1 MATKKTTAP
10 AAKVETKVEA
20 PVKAAEVKVEAKVEA
35 PVKAEVKKEEVKAE
49 AKKAP
54 AKKAEPK
61 KEAAKKE
68 TVKKE
73 TVKKATP
80 AKKATTKKAVEPA
93 VVVQFAGQEVNM
105 ATVIENA
112 KKAFEAEGNKV
123 SSIKEIQIYVKPEEY
138 AAYYVINGVSGRIN
152 LF

>member
-20 PVKAAEVKVEAKVEA
+20 PVKATEVKVEA
-35 PVKAEVKKEEVKAE
+35 VKTEVKAE

-73 TVKKATP
+73 TVKKAAP
-80 AKKATTKKAVEPA
+80 AKKATTTKKAVEPA
-93 VVVQFAGQEVNM
+93 VVVQFGGQEVNM

>member
-10 AAKVETKVEA
+10 AAKVETKVA
-20 PVKAAEVKVEAKVEA
+20 AKVEA
-35 PVKAEVKKEEVKAE
+35 PVKEVEVKVEAVKAEPVKEVKEEV
-49 AKKAP
+49 KKAP
-54 AKKAEPK
+54 AKKAAAKTET
-61 KEAAKKE
+61 AKKE

-73 TVKKATP
+73 TVKKEA
-80 AKKATTKKAVEPA
+80 AKKTTTKKSVEPA
-93 VVVQFAGQEVNM
+93 VVVQFGGQEVDM

>member
-20 PVKAAEVKVEAKVEA
+20 PVKAAEVKVEA
-35 PVKAEVKKEEVKAE
+35 VKAEVKPEVKAE

-54 AKKAEPK
+54 AK

-73 TVKKATP
+73 TVKKAAP
-80 AKKATTKKAVEPA
+80 AKKATTTKKAVEPA
-93 VVVQFAGQEVNM
+93 VVVQFGGQEVSM

-138 AAYYVINGVSGRIN
+138 AAYYVINGVTGRIN

>member
-20 PVKAAEVKVEAKVEA
+20 PVKAAEVKVEA
-35 PVKAEVKKEEVKAE
+35 VKAEVKPEVKAE

-54 AKKAEPK
+54 AK

-73 TVKKATP
+73 TVKKAAP
-80 AKKATTKKAVEPA
+80 AKKATTTKKAVEPA
-93 VVVQFAGQEVNM
+93 VVVQFGGQEVSM

>member
-20 PVKAAEVKVEAKVEA
+20 KVEAPVKAAEVKVEAKKAEA
-35 PVKAEVKKEEVKAE
+35 VKAEVKAE

-61 KEAAKKE
+61 KAEAKK
-68 TVKKE
+68 
-73 TVKKATP
+73 AAP
-80 AKKATTKKAVEPA
+80 AKKATTTKKAVEPA
-93 VVVQFAGQEVNM
+93 VVVQFGGQEVAM

>member
-20 PVKAAEVKVEAKVEA
+20 PVKAAEVKAEAKKVETVKVEPAKAEAKV
-35 PVKAEVKKEEVKAE
+35 EVKAE

-54 AKKAEPK
+54 AKKAAAK
-61 KEAAKKE
+61 TTTAKKE
-68 TVKKE
+68 T
-73 TVKKATP
+73 TKKAATKTTT
-80 AKKATTKKAVEPA
+80 AKKAVAP
-93 VVVQFAGQEVNM
+93 VVMVQFGGQEVSM
-105 ATVIENA
+105 DAVIENA

>member
-20 PVKAAEVKVEAKVEA
+20 PVKAAEVKTEAKKVEA
-35 PVKAEVKKEEVKAE
+35 VKAEPVKAEVKAE

-61 KEAAKKE
+61 KEVAKKE

-73 TVKKATP
+73 AP
-80 AKKATTKKAVEPA
+80 AKKATTTKKAVNAA
-93 VVVQFAGQEVNM
+93 VVVQFGGQEVSM
-105 ATVIENA
+105 DTVIENA

-138 AAYYVINGVSGRIN
+138 AAYYVINGVTGKIN

>member
-20 PVKAAEVKVEAKVEA
+20 PVKAAEVKVEAKKVEA
-35 PVKAEVKKEEVKAE
+35 VKAEPAKAE
-49 AKKAP
+49 V
-54 AKKAEPK
+54 KKAEPK
-61 KEAAKKE
+61 KAEAKKE

-73 TVKKATP
+73 TVKKETAKKAAP
-80 AKKATTKKAVEPA
+80 AKKAAAPKKAVSA
-93 VVVQFAGQEVNM
+93 KVTVQFGGQEVSM
-105 ATVIENA
+105 DTVVENV

-123 SSIKEIQIYVKPEEY
+123 SAIKDLQVYVKPEEY
-138 AAYYVINGVSGRIN
+138 AAYYVINQDITGKIN

>member
-20 PVKAAEVKVEAKVEA
+20 PVKAAEVKVEAKKVEA
-35 PVKAEVKKEEVKAE
+35 VKAEPVKAE

-61 KEAAKKE
+61 KETVKKE

-73 TVKKATP
+73 TTKKAAT
-80 AKKATTKKAVEPA
+80 KTTTKKAVNTA
-93 VVVQFAGQEVNM
+93 VVVQFGGQEVSM
-105 ATVIENA
+105 DTVIENA

-123 SSIKEIQIYVKPEEY
+123 SAIKDIQIYVKPEEY
-138 AAYYVINGVSGRIN
+138 AAYYVINGVTGKIN

>member
-20 PVKAAEVKVEAKVEA
+20 PVKAAEVK
-35 PVKAEVKKEEVKAE
+35 AETVKAE

-61 KEAAKKE
+61 KEAVKAE

-73 TVKKATP
+73 TVKKAAP
-80 AKKATTKKAVEPA
+80 AKKATTKKAVEPT
-93 VVVQFAGQEVNM
+93 VVVQFGGQEVAM

>member
-20 PVKAAEVKVEAKVEA
+20 PVKAAEVKVEAKKVEA
-35 PVKAEVKKEEVKAE
+35 VKAEPVKAEVKAE

-61 KEAAKKE
+61 KAEAKKE
-68 TVKKE
+68 TVKK
-73 TVKKATP
+73 AAP
-80 AKKATTKKAVEPA
+80 AKKATTAKKAVEPA
-93 VVVQFAGQEVNM
+93 VVVQFGGQEVNM

>member
-20 PVKAAEVKVEAKVEA
+20 PVKAAEVKVEA
-35 PVKAEVKKEEVKAE
+35 VKAEVKPEVKAE

-54 AKKAEPK
+54 AK

-73 TVKKATP
+73 TVKKAAP
-80 AKKATTKKAVEPA
+80 AKKATTTKKAVEPA
-93 VVVQFAGQEVNM
+93 VVVQFGGQEVSM

-138 AAYYVINGVSGRIN
+138 AAYYVINGDVTGRVD

>member
-10 AAKVETKVEA
+10 AAKVEA
-20 PVKAAEVKVEAKVEA
+20 PVKVAEVKVEA
-35 PVKAEVKKEEVKAE
+35 VKAEVKPEVKAEAKTE

-54 AKKAEPK
+54 AKKAT
-61 KEAAKKE
+61 AAKKE

-73 TVKKATP
+73 TTKKAATKTTT
-80 AKKATTKKAVEPA
+80 AKKA
-93 VVVQFAGQEVNM
+93 VVPTVLVQFGGQEVSM
-105 ATVIENA
+105 DTVIENA

-138 AAYYVINGVSGRIN
+138 AAYYVIDGVSGRIN

>member
-1 MATKKTTAP
+1 MATKKTTAS

-20 PVKAAEVKVEAKVEA
+20 PVKEVEVKVEA
-35 PVKAEVKKEEVKAE
+35 VKAEPAKEEKAE
-49 AKKAP
+49 AKKSTT
-54 AKKAEPK
+54 KKAAAKTET
-61 KEAAKKE
+61 AKKE

-73 TVKKATP
+73 TTKKS
-80 AKKATTKKAVEPA
+80 TTKKAVEPA
-93 VVVQFAGQEVNM
+93 VVLQFGGQEVDM

-138 AAYYVINGVSGRIN
+138 AAYYVINGVSGRID

>member
-20 PVKAAEVKVEAKVEA
+20 PVKAAEVK
-35 PVKAEVKKEEVKAE
+35 AETVKAE

-61 KEAAKKE
+61 KEAVKAE

-73 TVKKATP
+73 TVKKAAP
-80 AKKATTKKAVEPA
+80 AKKATTKKAVEPT
-93 VVVQFAGQEVNM
+93 VVVQFGGQEVAM

-123 SSIKEIQIYVKPEEY
+123 SSIKEIHIYVKPEEY

>member
-20 PVKAAEVKVEAKVEA
+20 PVKAAEVKVEA
-35 PVKAEVKKEEVKAE
+35 VKAEVKPEVKAE

-54 AKKAEPK
+54 AK

-73 TVKKATP
+73 TVKKETVKKAAP
-80 AKKATTKKAVEPA
+80 AKKATTTKKAVEPA
-93 VVVQFAGQEVNM
+93 VVVQFGGQEVSM